1 MISSLFSSQKGSDRS
16 CDSGWVNGL
25 YILPKV
31 SAVSDWPKP
40 TTAKE
45 VHCFVGFVN
54 FYRTLIDDFARL
66 CQPLTALLKK
76 NVRFQWGEKEQ
87 KAFESIKAAFTK
99 ETFLSHPDESK
110 PFVVETDASDFP
122 VAGILSQFDE
132 KNVLKPVAYYSKQLD
147 KSERNYEIYDKELYA
162 IVNSFQNWRHYLQ
175 GGSHTTLVLWDH
187 KNLEYF
193 MTTKKLTR
201 RQARWS
207 LTLAEFN
214 FVISHIPG
222 ATNRS
227 DLLSRRPDYQI
238 KDACENLIRIIRDD
252 QVLNL
257 NRIIAERRQENRT
270 ILHSDNLDMDIDL
283 LLDWPLLIADY
294 LQSDSNTWL
303 AGIPRNLL
311 SKCKK
316 ELNRFELKD
325 DRFVRIGEDAKSL
338 VWYLPHDN
346 RVEVIQHYHENL
358 AHLKH
363 SSVIDIIKDRYW
375 WPDLNDDIKDVIARC
390 LHCQLNASNS
400 SVEEPTPLTP
410 LPPVP
415 LPFERWG
422 IDFVQDLP
430 TTLSGNKHI
439 ITAIDYATR
448 WVVAKAVPNRE
459 KDNVIS
465 FYTMRSW

>member
-1 MISSLFSSQKGSDRS
+1 
-16 CDSGWVNGL
+16 
-25 YILPKV
+25 
-31 SAVSDWPKP
+31 
-40 TTAKE
+40 
-45 VHCFVGFVN
+45 
-54 FYRTLIDDFARL
+54 
-66 CQPLTALLKK
+66 
-76 NVRFQWGEKEQ
+76 
-87 KAFESIKAAFTK
+87 
-99 ETFLSHPDESK
+99 
-110 PFVVETDASDFP
+110 
-122 VAGILSQFDE
+122 
-132 KNVLKPVAYYSKQLD
+132 
-147 KSERNYEIYDKELYA
+147 
-162 IVNSFQNWRHYLQ
+162 
-175 GGSHTTLVLWDH
+175 
-187 KNLEYF
+187 